1 MTLFLIYGRRRMAEK
16 GLTKK
21 DLDQVFKRFE
31 KRKDEKM
38 KTPRREGR

>member
-1 MTLFLIYGRRRMAEK
+1 MAEK

-31 KRKDEKM
+31 KREGEKM